1 MTLPVHVHIVITI
14 NRQRLYCSTCTQMH
28 LFISIPVQFIYLFFN
43 FSFFLMSQADWEP
56 LSTCWSHPA
65 WSSGCPTGTHCT
77 PPKPHKLA
85 KQLPVCS
92 VHFTRLLPG
101 GSYFY
106 FYTSLMGPR
115 HPTAARW
122 KQTILTPMKQSS
134 PALSTHTIGLMPF
147 LAILEN
153 VSGYSL
159 KWKNKKINNLAAIMT
174 YCTSRDYKHLFAT
187 NMLKKHNNASQ

>member
-1 MTLPVHVHIVITI
+1 MYPFMTLPVHVHIIITI
-14 NRQRLYCSTCTQMH
+14 NRQRFYCSTCTQMH
-28 LFISIPVQFIYLFFN
+28 LFISIPVQFISSFFGMTCTVTYPLICWGMYTQILMLLLCLRTNTYLSPQLLVYLLLKLGCINFF
-43 FSFFLMSQADWEP
+43 FFFFFLMSQADWEP

-101 GSYFY
+101 GCYFY

-122 KQTILTPMKQSS
+122 NKQ
-134 PALSTHTIGLMPF
+134 F
-147 LAILEN
+147 
-153 VSGYSL
+153 
-159 KWKNKKINNLAAIMT
+159 
-174 YCTSRDYKHLFAT
+174 
-187 NMLKKHNNASQ
+187 